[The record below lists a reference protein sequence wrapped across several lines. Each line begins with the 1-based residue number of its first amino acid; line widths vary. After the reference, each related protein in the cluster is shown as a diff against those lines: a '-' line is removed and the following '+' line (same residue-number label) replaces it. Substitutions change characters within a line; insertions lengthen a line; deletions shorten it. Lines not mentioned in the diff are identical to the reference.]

1 MLIKMTLK
9 NAAAEGLS
17 IIVLTCNRRELLR
30 GCMESLFAQE
40 DPGIPLEF
48 IVVDDGS
55 SDGTGDMVRRLTASR
70 PQWNYVCQEHKGI
83 ATARNAGIR
92 NSRFTWIA
100 IVADD
105 YLLPAGYARSIRDFF
120 RDHPEAQIVR
130 FKIVASAGTFFCRVL
145 NAYHE
150 ASVIRR
156 LTLRN
161 STWNRRGM
169 WQRSVAEEKIT
180 TDHDLEAAGAAVF
193 RAGIFQQIG
202 GFDESFSRGEDS
214 DFTRRLRAAGIPVH
228 YSPFLHIRHRYD
240 PHLGTALKNVFAAGR
255 ASWRISAA
263 PEQKPA
269 GVAYI
274 LRLGLRSCLAAIY
287 WSCWRT
293 WQTAGP
299 ARFFLYFPV
308 LLLLETSNRS
318 GFFSEC
324 VRSRKQTPTACGQ
337 RLNP

>member
-1 MLIKMTLK
+1 MILK

-17 IIVLTCNRRELLR
+17 IIVLTRDRRELLR
-30 GCMESLFAQE
+30 GCLESLFAQE
-40 DPGIPLEF
+40 DPEIPMEF

-55 SDGTGDMVRRLTASR
+55 SDGSGDMVRRLTASR
-70 PQWNYVCQEHKGI
+70 PQWKYVRQEHMGI

-92 NSRFTWIA
+92 NSRFAWIA

-130 FKIVASAGTFFCRVL
+130 FKIVASGGTFFCRVL
-145 NAYHE
+145 DAYHE

-156 LTLRN
+156 LALRN
-161 STWNRRGM
+161 SAWNRRGM
-169 WQRSVAEEKIT
+169 WQRSVTEEKIT
-180 TDHDLEAAGAAVF
+180 TDHDLEAAGAAAFRAEVF
-193 RAGIFQQIG
+193 RQIG

-214 DFTRRLRAAGIPVH
+214 DFTRRLRAAGIAVH

-240 PHLGTALKNVFAAGR
+240 PRLGTALKNVFAAGR
-255 ASWRISAA
+255 ASWRINAA

-269 GVAYI
+269 SLACI
-274 LRLGLRSCLAAIY
+274 LRLGLRSGLAALY

-299 ARFFLYFPV
+299 ARFFLYYPG
-308 LLLLETSNRS
+308 LLLLETSNRA

-324 VRSRKQTPTACGQ
+324 VCSRKQTPATCRR
-337 RLNP
+337 RLKP